1 MPKQY
6 GSFRQK
12 TISVQ
17 IKPYQTLAAASL
29 AILLTLFLW
38 LTPSYGAVTAI
49 SEDAVQMTATDLRTL
64 ITEIQTKRAEAS
76 ALREALNAERSAYGA
91 YEQSVE
97 KLLAAQEQE
106 RQAALDVITQLKRQ
120 LNAPALELYTGYN
133 HDDGW
138 EGGVR
143 IVWRLN

>member
-1 MPKQY
+1 MPKSY
-6 GSFRQK
+6 IKHRPK
-12 TISVQ
+12 TTEEYRREL
-17 IKPYQTLAAASL
+17 KALWLACLTSL
-29 AILLTLFLW
+29 LLLSIW
-38 LTPSYGAVTAI
+38 LTPSYATVTAI
-49 SEDAVQMTATDLRTL
+49 SDNAVQMTATNLKTL
-64 ITEIQTKRAEAS
+64 VTEIQSGRAETT
-76 ALREALNAERSAYGA
+76 ALREALTTERAVYGA

-97 KLLAAQEQE
+97 KLITAQEQE
-106 RQAALDVITQLKRQ
+106 RKAALDVINQLRRQ

>member
-1 MPKQY
+1 
-6 GSFRQK
+6 
-12 TISVQ
+12 
-17 IKPYQTLAAASL
+17 
-29 AILLTLFLW
+29 
-38 LTPSYGAVTAI
+38 
-49 SEDAVQMTATDLRTL
+49 MTAADLKTL
-64 ITEIQTKRAEAS
+64 ITEIQTNKAEAS
-76 ALREALNAERSAYGA
+76 ALRESLKTERAAYGA
-91 YEQSVE
+91 YEESVE

-106 RQAALDVITQLKRQ
+106 RKAALDVINQLRRQ

>member
-1 MPKQY
+1 MPEQY
-6 GSFRQK
+6 GRLK
-12 TISVQ
+12 AT
-17 IKPYQTLAAASL
+17 TTDASDKL
-29 AILLTLFLW
+29 SRKLLTTFLLTLLLSLIW

-64 ITEIQTKRAEAS
+64 IIEIQTKRAEAS
-76 ALREALNAERSAYGA
+76 ALREALDAERSAYGA

-106 RQAALDVITQLKRQ
+106 RQAALDVINQLKRQ

>member
-6 GSFRQK
+6 GRP
-12 TISVQ
+12 
-17 IKPYQTLAAASL
+17 KPTTTDESGKLSRKL
-29 AILLTLFLW
+29 LTTFLLTLLLSLIW

-76 ALREALNAERSAYGA
+76 ALREALDAERSAYGA

-97 KLLAAQEQE
+97 KLLVAQEQE
-106 RQAALDVITQLKRQ
+106 RQAALDVINQLKRQ

>member
-1 MPKQY
+1 
-6 GSFRQK
+6 
-12 TISVQ
+12 
-17 IKPYQTLAAASL
+17 
-29 AILLTLFLW
+29 
-38 LTPSYGAVTAI
+38 
-49 SEDAVQMTATDLRTL
+49 MTATDLRTL
-64 ITEIQTKRAEAS
+64 VTEIQTKRAEAS
-76 ALREALNAERSAYGA
+76 ALREALDSERSAYGA

-106 RQAALDVITQLKRQ
+106 RQAALNVINQLKRQ

>member
-6 GSFRQK
+6 GRLKATTTDESGKLSRKLLTTF
-12 TISVQ
+12 
-17 IKPYQTLAAASL
+17 
-29 AILLTLFLW
+29 LLTLLLSLIW

-76 ALREALNAERSAYGA
+76 ALREALDAERSAYGA

-97 KLLAAQEQE
+97 KLLVAQEQE
-106 RQAALDVITQLKRQ
+106 RQAALDVINQLKRQ